1 MVRDLAGILCHPV
14 SELGPVVRAHPDH
27 VHGVGDVNA
36 VAGQLLPDHPLEAER
51 VQESGDKQEELLF
64 GQGLP
69 QAVALAH
76 AEWVEALIRVVH
88 AVRVKEAVWVEAL
101 EKMMTN
107 HKHKKKIMSYVF
119 LLFGLQLAMH

>member
-1 MVRDLAGILCHPV
+1 MRCAIRDLAGILGHPV

-27 VHGVGDVNA
+27 VHGVGDINT
-36 VAGQLLPDHPLEAER
+36 VARQLLPDHSLEAER
-51 VQESGDKQEELLF
+51 VQESSDKEEELLF

-76 AEWVEALIRVVH
+76 AEWVEAVIRVVH

-101 EKMMTN
+101 GKN
-107 HKHKKKIMSYVF
+107 DKNYDK
-119 LLFGLQLAMH
+119 LQI